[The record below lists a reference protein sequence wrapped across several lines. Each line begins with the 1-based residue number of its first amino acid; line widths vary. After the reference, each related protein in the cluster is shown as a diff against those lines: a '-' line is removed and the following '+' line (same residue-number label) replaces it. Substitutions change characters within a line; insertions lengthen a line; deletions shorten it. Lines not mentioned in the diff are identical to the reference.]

1 MRWAAARLA
10 LASAAKR
17 RAACFKSA
25 PLAQVSS
32 RLLEGLGFGGVVV
45 TEVYR
50 DSFSQVKELANS
62 LSYTKKAFETPIS

>member
-32 RLLEGLGFGGVVV
+32 RLW
-45 TEVYR
+45 
-50 DSFSQVKELANS
+50 QVSA
-62 LSYTKKAFETPIS
+62 KASVWAWRNRA